1 MEINLEQPLPTEPV
15 LNKSGRVIWLTG
27 YSGAGKSTVAHGL
40 WQSLTDVG
48 CQAYILDGDKTRTGL
63 CSDLTFSAADRTEN
77 VRRIGEVS
85 KLFMDAGVICIVALI
100 SPYRKDRDMVRGL
113 FQEGEFIEVFINAPL
128 EVCESRDVKG
138 LYAKARA
145 GKIENFTGISA
156 PYEPP
161 SNPEIVL
168 RTDEQSVVESVRQV
182 MDLLSV

>member
-1 MEINLEQPLPTEPV
+1 MK
-15 LNKSGRVIWLTG
+15 KSGRVIWLTG
-27 YSGAGKSTVAHGL
+27 LSGSGKSTVADGL

-63 CSDLTFSAADRTEN
+63 CSDLTFSPDDRVEN

-85 KLFMDAGVICIVALI
+85 KLLMDAGVICIVALI
-100 SPYRKDRDMVRGL
+100 SPYRKTRDMVRRL

-128 EVCESRDVKG
+128 EVCENRDVKG

-145 GKIENFTGISA
+145 GRIQNFTGISA

-161 SNPEIVL
+161 INPEIVL
-168 RTDEQSVVESVRQV
+168 CTDKQSVAESVRQV
-182 MDLLSV
+182 MRFLSI